1 MMMYQ
6 SFYGMRKLPFSLL
19 PDPECFFPEGPYE
32 STLAYLEYGL
42 LSQKGFIMLTGEP
55 GLGKTTLLRKIV
67 REKKRDVVVGEIV
80 NTNAAWPSVMPWVAL
95 AFNLDGPSSNPSDH
109 YVSLTRFL
117 RDSRY
122 HEHPAL
128 LIIDEA
134 QNLTASMLEEL
145 RLLSN
150 VNVEGVPKLQVILCG
165 QPQLRTLLQQ
175 PELIQFAQRIE
186 VDCHL
191 QALDRDMT
199 VRYVHHRLHCAGG
212 GSELFTVGA
221 CTLVHD
227 LSRGIPRLINQLCDL
242 GLTYG
247 FAKQLPRIPDQVIA
261 EAARDRLLGGV
272 LPLDHTVHIESILS
286 RETPD
291 PGLPL
296 LKEEAGIETNGKRP
310 LSPDKTSVEEQSEH
324 AMQPVVTAEASPPPT
339 MDDPEQEQ
347 ARRMLAQGIQLQ
359 RKRKYRLAIQV
370 LTVAAQQGPT
380 RVQAHREI
388 GICLMAAGKPR
399 NAIPYFHRA
408 LEWATGASEQYE
420 ERLSLRYELGRA
432 LHAAGQ
438 ESQALEQFQ
447 AIAKLRP
454 DYRNVHKWLE
464 GGKSIARGREK
475 PHTVPVE
482 KETSKEGSVWKRL
495 LKRLSFSAK
504 RRSSTLKGTAPGNGH
519 I

>member
-1 MMMYQ
+1 MMYQ

-32 STLAYLEYGL
+32 RSLAYLEYGL

-67 REKKRDVVVGEIV
+67 REKKGDVVVGEIV
-80 NTNAAWPSVMPWVAL
+80 NTNASWPSVMPWVAL
-95 AFNLDGPSSNPSDH
+95 AFNLDVPASDPSGH

-117 RDSRY
+117 RDSRH

-150 VNVEGVPKLQVILCG
+150 VNVEGVPNLQVILSG

-191 QALDRDMT
+191 QALDREMT
-199 VRYVHHRLHCAGG
+199 VRYIHHRLHCAGG
-212 GSELFTVGA
+212 RAELFTVGA

-247 FAKQLPRIPDQVIA
+247 FAKQLPRIPDQIIA

-272 LPLDHTVHIESILS
+272 LPLDHTVHIQSILS
-286 RETPD
+286 REAPD
-291 PGLPL
+291 PGLQL
-296 LKEEAGIETNGKRP
+296 LEEAAGMETNGKRP
-310 LSPDKTSVEEQSEH
+310 PSPDTTSVEERSEPE
-324 AMQPVVTAEASPPPT
+324 MPPVVTKGASPSLT
-339 MDDPEQEQ
+339 RDDSEQ
-347 ARRMLAQGIQLQ
+347 AWRMLAQGIQLQ

-370 LTVAAQQGPT
+370 LVVAAQQGPT

-399 NAIPYFHRA
+399 NAVPYFLRA
-408 LEWATGASEQYE
+408 LEWATGASEQDE

-438 ESQALEQFQ
+438 ESQALAQFQ
-447 AIAKLRP
+447 AIAKFRP

-475 PHTVPVE
+475 PHPVPVE
-482 KETSKEGSVWKRL
+482 KEAAEEGSVWKRL
-495 LKRLSFSAK
+495 LKRLSFSAR
-504 RRSSTLKGTAPGNGH
+504 RRSTTLKGTAPGNGH